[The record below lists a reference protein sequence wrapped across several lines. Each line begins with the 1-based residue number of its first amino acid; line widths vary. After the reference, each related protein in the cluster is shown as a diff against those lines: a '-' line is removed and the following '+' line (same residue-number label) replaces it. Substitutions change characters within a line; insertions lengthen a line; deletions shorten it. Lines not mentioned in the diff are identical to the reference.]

1 MATIYSG
8 TNDGWVVGFS
18 NVNWVTAKNLT
29 TGNSSLSTGGFHN
42 FAVQS
47 SKATVRG
54 GSVIYV
60 NFRSFF
66 EFDTSAITT
75 TPTAATLN
83 ISGRSNNSGD
93 FFVIGSNQ
101 GATLG
106 TGDYDAM
113 VLTGIPGSYDGSGG
127 GSIESHVVKYS
138 AEVTTWSTSG
148 NNSITLNS
156 NALSQI
162 ASASTFKVMCMES
175 THDMRDIIP
184 TTTNMSGMIYAN
196 QAGTSSDPYLD
207 VTEAV
212 AVTDNAT
219 FFGCNF

>member
-1 MATIYSG
+1 MAIIYSG
-8 TNDGWVVGFS
+8 TNDGYAVAANANWVTLKNTTTASAASASTGFS
-18 NVNWVTAKNLT
+18 NTAIQ
-29 TGNSSLSTGGFHN
+29 G
-42 FAVQS
+42 
-47 SKATVRG
+47 SKRTLRG
-54 GSVIYV
+54 GAIVYVI
-60 NFRSFF
+60 FRSFF

-162 ASASTFKVMCMES
+162 ASASTFKEKCMES

-184 TTTNMSGMIYAN
+184 TTTNRAGMIYAD

>member
-1 MATIYSG
+1 
-8 TNDGWVVGFS
+8 
-18 NVNWVTAKNLT
+18 
-29 TGNSSLSTGGFHN
+29 
-42 FAVQS
+42 
-47 SKATVRG
+47 
-54 GSVIYV
+54 
-60 NFRSFF
+60 
-66 EFDTSAITT
+66 
-75 TPTAATLN
+75 
-83 ISGRSNNSGD
+83 
-93 FFVIGSNQ
+93 
-101 GATLG
+101 
-106 TGDYDAM
+106 M

-175 THDMRDIIP
+175 VHDMRDIEP
-184 TTTNMSGMIYAN
+184 TTTNRAGMIYAD

>member
-1 MATIYSG
+1 MAIIYSG
-8 TNDGWVVGFS
+8 NNDGYAVAF
-18 NVNWVTAKNLT
+18 NANWVTLKNLT
-29 TGNSSLSTGGFHN
+29 TGTAANASTGFSNTAIQG
-42 FAVQS
+42 
-47 SKATVRG
+47 SKVTLRG
-54 GSVIYV
+54 GSFTYVI
-60 NFRSFF
+60 FRSFF
-66 EFDTSAITT
+66 EFDTSSITE

-83 ISGRSNNSGD
+83 ISGRVNNSGD
-93 FFVIGSNQ
+93 FFVIASNQ
-101 GATLG
+101 GGTLG

-113 VLTGIPGSYDGSGG
+113 VLSGVPGSNDGLGG
-127 GSIESHVVKYS
+127 GDIESLVTKYS

-162 ASASTFKVMCMES
+162 ASASTFKIMCMES

-184 TTTNMSGMIYAN
+184 TGLNRAGMIYAN

-212 AVTDNAT
+212 TVTDNAT